1 MGRGNLSASAVCDL
15 CTFPARCALRASNS
29 DPIAFVRSPLP
40 PLMDEDWRASPA
52 SASSAGRSESS
63 SRELAR
69 TCYEEVKAEL
79 CVSALT
85 VPPPYRDVPEVLP
98 QLLDSI
104 SDGQSMDV
112 DSDVDPTFTV
122 MEYDDEGEMSARFS
136 MLEEVE
142 VTIQDE
148 LRVEP
153 HAKYEAVAPSSTS
166 VQAEHNHDTCPF
178 NIYADDPEFDHK
190 AFADSFDLRAWE
202 LYTKP
207 MEYQIAEE
215 TARRLHDKRG
225 MDYSAID
232 QTGVTKPFVIH
243 KDQRSGHVSL
253 RHEFDLRPSRY
264 WRALP
269 EVPAPRDEDSILDDI
284 QEMFTTFCSLC
295 ISSSCLLHRA
305 PRGELIKRNPPLM
318 AKEPLVQQ
326 GQMRSFE
333 ANLRQFDRYRRC
345 GEECW
350 NHPNIDDEAPLPD
363 LSPADH
369 RRLESILE
377 CRPDELTCA
386 LAVVARLPCFL
397 IYQYRAQMF
406 TSKYIQ
412 QAKKRSDMIQ
422 NKKRKHVK
430 RPKIPPNMPIT
441 HAGRLRM
448 SEKNENDVDD
458 DGKPRPTTITYS
470 ECDPRR
476 CKNCG
481 AKKLDYDRCGNMQM
495 QAGRVASI
503 EVKPSKYGLGAFA
516 MHDIRKNQ
524 VIGDYTGEICSRQ
537 YMDNMH
543 VRDGF
548 AISYIFEF
556 QRRQGKT
563 PVIEGATVGN
573 STRYINHA
581 PKDVES
587 SVKSKLP
594 PEYIEDDPR
603 RQIFA
608 NCEGRETIVDG
619 DLRMLIYA
627 CSDIRAGEELRL
639 DYGDEYWKG
648 HLGDSQEDPTSMD
661 VDKAN
666 ESQVFDSVVI
676 EQRPASS
683 RIRRKPGPG
692 RDSEYIHE
700 LEDDDGF

>member
-1 MGRGNLSASAVCDL
+1 MGRGNPSASAAGDL
-15 CTFPARCALRASNS
+15 CTFPARCALRALNS
-29 DPIAFVRSPLP
+29 DPVAFVRSPLP
-40 PLMDEDWRASPA
+40 PPMDEDGRASPA
-52 SASSAGRSESS
+52 SASSVGRCESA

-104 SDGQSMDV
+104 SDGHSMDL
-112 DSDVDPTFTV
+112 DSDVDLTFTV
-122 MEYDDEGEMSARFS
+122 VECNDEGEILARFP
-136 MLEEVE
+136 MLEPAE
-142 VTIQDE
+142 VTLPDE

-166 VQAEHNHDTCPF
+166 VQAEHNDDTCPF

-305 PRGELIKRNPPLM
+305 PRGEHIKRNPPLM

-333 ANLRQFDRYRRC
+333 ANLRQFGRSRRC

-350 NHPNIDDEAPLPD
+350 NHPDIDDEAPLPD
-363 LSPADH
+363 ISPADH
-369 RRLESILE
+369 RRLESVLE
-377 CRPDELTCA
+377 CRPDEATCA
-386 LAVVARLPCFL
+386 LAVVTRLPCFL
-397 IYQYRAQMF
+397 IYQCRAQKF
-406 TSKYIQ
+406 TSKYIKEAQ
-412 QAKKRSDMIQ
+412 ERAKAQDAYQKRDREQLLLMRCHCTDTYHRTPAPAEHVRLS
-422 NKKRKHVK
+422 NKCACL
-430 RPKIPPNMPIT
+430 NGQT
-441 HAGRLRM
+441 A
-448 SEKNENDVDD
+448 
-458 DGKPRPTTITYS
+458 

-476 CKNCG
+476 CRRCG
-481 AKKLDYDRCGNMQM
+481 ASTLDYDRCGNMQM
-495 QAGRVASI
+495 HAQRVASI

-581 PKDVES
+581 PKDLES

-594 PEYIEDDPR
+594 PEYIDDDPTR
-603 RQIFA
+603 PIFA

-619 DLRMLIYA
+619 DLRILIYA
-627 CSDIRAGEELRL
+627 CSDVRAGEELRL
-639 DYGDEYWKG
+639 DYGEEYWKG
-648 HLGDSQEDPTSMD
+648 HSQEDTTSMD
-661 VDKAN
+661 VDGAN
-666 ESQVFDSVVI
+666 ESQIFDAVVI
-676 EQRPASS
+676 EQRPSSSSS
-683 RIRRKPGPG
+683 RTRRKPGPG
-692 RDSEYIHE
+692 RDSEYIPRIE
-700 LEDDDGF
+700 EGDDGF

>member
-1 MGRGNLSASAVCDL
+1 MGRGNPSASAAGDL
-15 CTFPARCALRASNS
+15 CTFPTRCALH
-29 DPIAFVRSPLP
+29 
-40 PLMDEDWRASPA
+40 WRASPA
-52 SASSAGRSESS
+52 STSSAGRSESA
-63 SRELAR
+63 SRQLAR
-69 TCYEEVKAEL
+69 ACYEEVKAEL

-85 VPPPYRDVPEVLP
+85 VPPPYRDVPEVLS

-112 DSDVDPTFTV
+112 DSDVDLTFTV
-122 MEYDDEGEMSARFS
+122 VEYDDEGEISARFS
-136 MLEEVE
+136 MLEPVE
-142 VTIQDE
+142 VTIPDE

-215 TARRLHDKRG
+215 TARRLHDERG

-232 QTGVTKPFVIH
+232 QTGITKPFVIH

-333 ANLRQFDRYRRC
+333 ANLRQFGRSRRC

-350 NHPNIDDEAPLPD
+350 NHPDIDDEAPLPD

-377 CRPDELTCA
+377 CRPDEATCA
-386 LAVVARLPCFL
+386 LAVVTRLPCFL
-397 IYQYRAQMF
+397 IYQYRAQKF
-406 TSKYIQ
+406 TSKYIKEAQ
-412 QAKKRSDMIQ
+412 ERAKAQDAYKKRDQ
-422 NKKRKHVK
+422 
-430 RPKIPPNMPIT
+430 PPLPPNMQT
-441 HAGRLRM
+441 AHAGRLQM
-448 SEKNENDVDD
+448 HS
-458 DGKPRPTTITYS
+458 
-470 ECDPRR
+470 
-476 CKNCG
+476 
-481 AKKLDYDRCGNMQM
+481 KLDYERCGNMQM
-495 QAGRVASI
+495 QAERVASI

-516 MHDIRKNQ
+516 MQDIRKHQ
-524 VIGDYTGEICSRQ
+524 LIGDYTGEICNRQ
-537 YMDNMH
+537 YMDNMNI
-543 VRDGF
+543 RDGF

-556 QRRQGKT
+556 DRGKLA
-563 PVIEGATVGN
+563 PIIEGATVGN

-581 PKDVES
+581 PKDANES
-587 SVKSKLP
+587 ALP
-594 PEYIEDDPR
+594 LEYFDDDPER
-603 RQIFA
+603 PILA
-608 NCEGRETIVDG
+608 NCEGKETIVDG

-627 CSDIRAGEELRL
+627 CSNIRSGEELRL
-639 DYGDEYWKG
+639 DYGKAYWKN
-648 HLGDSQEDPTSMD
+648 HLGASQQGTAMD
-661 VDKAN
+661 VDVD
-666 ESQVFDSVVI
+666 EVEDEGPDGTIVV
-676 EQRPASS
+676 EQRPSS
-683 RIRRKPGPG
+683 SKTRRKPGPG
-692 RDSEYIHE
+692 RDSEYFPE
-700 LEDDDGF
+700 LENEDDGF

>member
-1 MGRGNLSASAVCDL
+1 MGRGNPSASAAGDL
-15 CTFPARCALRASNS
+15 CTFPARCALRALNS

-40 PLMDEDWRASPA
+40 PPMDEDGRASPA
-52 SASSAGRSESS
+52 SALSVGRCESA

-69 TCYEEVKAEL
+69 NCYEEVKAEL

-104 SDGQSMDV
+104 SEGHSMDL
-112 DSDVDPTFTV
+112 DSDVDLTFTV
-122 MEYDDEGEMSARFS
+122 VEYNDEGAISARFS
-136 MLEEVE
+136 MLQPVE
-142 VTIQDE
+142 VTIPDE
-148 LRVEP
+148 LRIEP

-166 VQAEHNHDTCPF
+166 VQAKHNDDTCPF

-232 QTGVTKPFVIH
+232 QTGVTKPFVVH

-284 QEMFTTFCSLC
+284 QEIFTTFCSLC

-333 ANLRQFDRYRRC
+333 ANLRQFGRSRRC

-350 NHPNIDDEAPLPD
+350 NHPDIDDEAPLPD
-363 LSPADH
+363 ISPADH
-369 RRLESILE
+369 RRLESVLE
-377 CRPDELTCA
+377 CRPDEATCA
-386 LAVVARLPCFL
+386 LAVVTRLPCFL
-397 IYQYRAQMF
+397 IYQYRAQKF
-406 TSKYIQ
+406 TSKYIKEAQ
-412 QAKKRSDMIQ
+412 ERAKAQDAYKKRDRKRRTQGGCKCTGRCSER
-422 NKKRKHVK
+422 NKCACL
-430 RPKIPPNMPIT
+430 NGQT
-441 HAGRLRM
+441 A
-448 SEKNENDVDD
+448 
-458 DGKPRPTTITYS
+458 

-476 CKNCG
+476 CRKCG
-481 AKKLDYDRCGNMQM
+481 ASTLDYDRCGNMQM
-495 QAGRVASI
+495 QAQRVASI

-581 PKDVES
+581 PKDLES

-594 PEYIEDDPR
+594 PEHLDDDPTR
-603 RQIFA
+603 PIFA

-619 DLRMLIYA
+619 DLRILIYA
-627 CSDIRAGEELRL
+627 CSDVRAGEELRL
-639 DYGDEYWKG
+639 DYGEEYWKG
-648 HLGDSQEDPTSMD
+648 HSQEDTTSMD
-661 VDKAN
+661 VDGAN
-666 ESQVFDSVVI
+666 ESQIFDAVVI
-676 EQRPASS
+676 EQRPSSSSS
-683 RIRRKPGPG
+683 RTRRKPGPG
-692 RDSEYIHE
+692 RDSEYIPRIE
-700 LEDDDGF
+700 EGDDGF